1 MNSFFKRLM
10 KTAYNLGDHNDP
22 LNAVLAIALFK
33 GINRPL
39 FTMMDKDS
47 DPQVK
52 KYAAFREGLTEVIAA
67 TTYVVTNRVLAPL
80 AKPLANKT
88 GGSAGK
94 IKNGIEFLS
103 VCLSAAVL
111 IPAVCNVT
119 LNPVMKGIA
128 KLNNDLLPF
137 KKRFH
142 LTENKTYEKLDIK
155 EPESPD
161 FDSNEELAPLP
172 AVKDGVKM
180 PSGPNSLLHV
190 LQHSYNPSMKGGFRI

>member
-1 MNSFFKRLM
+1 M

-39 FTMMDKDS
+39 FTMMDKKS

-67 TTYVVTNRVLAPL
+67 TTYVLTNKILAPL
-80 AKPLANKT
+80 AKPLAKKT
-88 GGSAGK
+88 GGSVGK
-94 IKNGIEFLS
+94 ITNGIEFLS

-111 IPAVCNVT
+111 IPAACNLT

-128 KLNNDLLPF
+128 KLNKDWLPF
-137 KKRFH
+137 KKSFH
-142 LTENKTYEKLDIK
+142 LTESKTFEKLDIK
-155 EPESPD
+155 EPETD
-161 FDSNEELAPLP
+161 DSYSDGELAPLP

-180 PSGPNSLLHV
+180 PSMPTGPNSLLNV
-190 LQHSYNPSMKGGFRI
+190 LQRSYTPSSLSSMRGGLKI